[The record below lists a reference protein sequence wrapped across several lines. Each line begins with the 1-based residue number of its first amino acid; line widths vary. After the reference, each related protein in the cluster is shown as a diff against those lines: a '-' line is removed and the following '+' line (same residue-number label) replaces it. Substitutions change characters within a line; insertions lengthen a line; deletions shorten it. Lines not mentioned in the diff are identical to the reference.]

1 MVNFFVSRSVLFV
14 PYIVTIIDH
23 IHKQLHTIYIKYQD
37 IHTHIYIYIYMLSY
51 VCLPYVGDLSV
62 KHEGGFIYII

>member
-37 IHTHIYIYIYMLSY
+37 IHTHIYIYIYALLRMSSL
-51 VCLPYVGDLSV
+51 CWR
-62 KHEGGFIYII
+62 FIGEA